1 MFMGLA
7 GENRPGAAG
16 EAEPGCSGCR
26 SCRDREEGADR
37 VQVSKM
43 PSRSSIWKG
52 WGESMGLGEGCV
64 GKILSLLLSLF

>member
-37 VQVSKM
+37 ESKCQKC
-43 PSRSSIWKG
+43 PQEVPFGRG
-52 WGESMGLGEGCV
+52 GEKV
-64 GKILSLLLSLF
+64 WDVVKDA